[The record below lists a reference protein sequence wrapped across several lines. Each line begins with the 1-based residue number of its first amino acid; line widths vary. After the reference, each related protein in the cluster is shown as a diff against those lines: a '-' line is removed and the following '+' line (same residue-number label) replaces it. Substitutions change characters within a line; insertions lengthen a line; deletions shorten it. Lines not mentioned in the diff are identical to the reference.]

1 METDGTALSFTELNC
16 IQLHIEE
23 AEYAL
28 ASAKKHLAFVPGFEG
43 VKAKV
48 QDATNS
54 VRYAVNVID
63 KWEATN
69 D

>member
-1 METDGTALSFTELNC
+1 METNGTALSFTELNC

-28 ASAKKHLAFVPGFEG
+28 ATAKKHLAFVPGFDG

-48 QDATNS
+48 HDATNS
-54 VRYAVNVID
+54 VRYAVNLIN
-63 KWEATN
+63 KWEVTN